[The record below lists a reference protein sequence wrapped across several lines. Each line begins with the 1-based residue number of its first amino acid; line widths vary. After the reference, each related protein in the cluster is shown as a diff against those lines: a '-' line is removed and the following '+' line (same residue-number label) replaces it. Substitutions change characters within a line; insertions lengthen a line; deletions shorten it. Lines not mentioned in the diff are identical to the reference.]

1 MRYETYQLKTM
12 DSLMTFEFISD
23 GPKGSIRKR
32 VQYQRTNDKN
42 LYNLALG
49 DVDIET
55 EGFDDKVVTHNNDT
69 EKVLATVAKTIYAFI
84 DKYPD
89 AIIYVTGN
97 TLTRTRL
104 YRMSISNNLEEINK
118 KFEIYGLL
126 ENKGWVIY
134 EKNNN
139 YSAFLI
145 RLKNK

>member
-1 MRYETYQLKTM
+1 MRYETYQLKTKH
-12 DSLMTFEFISD
+12 SLMTFEFISE

-145 RLKNK
+145 KLKK